1 MKKGGKMKQLLTILL
16 VLLLGFSLAACGGK
30 GEPTGGDEPNGGTEE
45 KTLDNVKVAIFCSS
59 VRGDSGIQDMIADV
73 GEEMIANG
81 NKDCA
86 VYEVGDTAADQAK
99 LKSQLLDV
107 LEVGYDIIIS
117 SGSTMCAILGDEG
130 IAAEYPDTKFC
141 LFDTTYDFEKYPSPN
156 VYSASFKANE
166 GSYLAGIVAM
176 AMAENG
182 TIGFVGGQEIS
193 SIEDFCYGYVE
204 GAKSVNPEGKILIT
218 FTNDWYDNA
227 LAKQTTISE
236 IEAGATVVF
245 PACGPSQAGVY
256 EGAYD
261 KQTWAIGCDED
272 REILYKKDH
281 PEWVPFLLTSEIK
294 DVYAA
299 AKRAIA
305 KTLDGTLEYGK
316 AESLGL
322 DTGCVGLIENG
333 NYANLPDEVK
343 ALVEAAK
350 QACLD
355 GTLKIT
361 SAYGR
366 TADQFNE
373 LRAWANNE

>member
-1 MKKGGKMKQLLTILL
+1 MKKLLTILL
-16 VLLLGFSLAACGGK
+16 TLILAVSMVACS
-30 GEPTGGDEPNGGTEE
+30 NGGGNSGNEGGGETDGGSEE
-45 KTLDNVKVAIFCSS
+45 MTLDNVRVAIFCSS

-81 NKDCA
+81 NKNCA

-107 LEVGYDIIIS
+107 LDVGYDIIIS

-141 LFDTTYDFEKYPSPN
+141 LFDTTYDFDTYPSEN

-182 TIGFVGGQEIS
+182 IIGFVGGQEIS

-204 GAKSVNPEGKILIT
+204 GAKSVNPDGKILIT

-236 IEAGATVVF
+236 IEAGASVVF

-256 EGAYD
+256 EGAYE

-272 REILYKKDH
+272 REVLYAKDH
-281 PEWVPFLLTSEIK
+281 AEWVPYLLTSEIK

-316 AESLGL
+316 AEALGL
-322 DTGCVGLIENG
+322 DTGCVGLIETG
-333 NYANLPDEVK
+333 NYTNLPEDVK

-355 GTLKIT
+355 GTLQIT

>member
-1 MKKGGKMKQLLTILL
+1 MKKLLTVLL
-16 VLLLGFSLAACGGK
+16 VLILGFSIAGCSGN
-30 GEPTGGDEPNGGTEE
+30 NGGESGNGGETPAEE
-45 KTLDNVKVAIFCSS
+45 LTLDNVRVAIFCSS

-81 NKDCA
+81 NTNCA

-130 IAAEYPDTKFC
+130 IANEYPDTKFC
-141 LFDTTYDFEKYPSPN
+141 LFDTTFNFDDFPCEN

-182 TIGFVGGQEIS
+182 VIGFVGGQEIS

-204 GAKSVNPEGKILIT
+204 GAKSVNPDGKILIT

-305 KTLDGTLEYGK
+305 KTLDGTLVYGK

-333 NYANLPDEVK
+333 NYANLPDNVK
-343 ALVEAAK
+343 VLVEAAK

-355 GTLKIT
+355 GSLKIT